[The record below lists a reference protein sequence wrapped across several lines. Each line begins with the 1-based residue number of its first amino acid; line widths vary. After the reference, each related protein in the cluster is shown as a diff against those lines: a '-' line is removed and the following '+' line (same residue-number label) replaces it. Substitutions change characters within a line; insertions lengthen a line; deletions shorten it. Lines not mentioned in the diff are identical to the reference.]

1 MKAAPSRGLGGKAD
15 GGLRPEP
22 WGPDNLSHPHPEP
35 QGAPVSCPRADG
47 PCRGHRQPCRVGM
60 WAVRKE
66 RAAPVHGDRSDAH
79 RPAEVGWGDRGFT
92 EQGSDP
98 ARLAGSHRRQQKV
111 ACSLYMGWQ
120 PGGRQGVGVDL
131 GARLV
136 DRSWGPAPATHWGRR
151 AREERA
157 GAGEVPI
164 SHSQTLPRLFVV
176 RGQALAWN
184 WPQGQ
189 RAVEVC

>member
-1 MKAAPSRGLGGKAD
+1 
-15 GGLRPEP
+15 
-22 WGPDNLSHPHPEP
+22 
-35 QGAPVSCPRADG
+35 
-47 PCRGHRQPCRVGM
+47 
-60 WAVRKE
+60 
-66 RAAPVHGDRSDAH
+66 
-79 RPAEVGWGDRGFT
+79 
-92 EQGSDP
+92 
-98 ARLAGSHRRQQKV
+98 
-111 ACSLYMGWQ
+111 MGWQ

-136 DRSWGPAPATHWGRR
+136 DRSWGPAPATHWGRQ